1 MTRLSILFALFVATS
16 AGAAEPQHQDFAY
29 EAPIG
34 LEAKGSV
41 FRVPLTLDVYRA
53 VTRTDLGDMRVF
65 NAAGEVVPHGLT
77 RPPSK
82 SATITEALPFFPV
95 SVPASGAQDDVRL
108 RVERGADGAIVSVHT
123 TTARPGEKRI
133 YLVDATRLKKPLA
146 ALEFDW
152 DKVPDG
158 FIATLRV
165 ESSPDLKA
173 WSTVTQGTLAEFARG
188 DDTLVQKRIAIAGH
202 TPKYLRLSW
211 VSEKPGAA
219 LTAVRAEV
227 REAQAP
233 ERDWLASTGSPGA
246 KPGEYRLFLDGQM
259 PVDRVRVL
267 LPANSVARVA
277 LLSRAKDGDPWTM
290 RAEKTVFS
298 LERAGGTIVD
308 NELTVA
314 TVRGHNQWLLRLHRQ
329 EDGIAGAAP
338 RLEFGW
344 TPDQAVFLA
353 RGAGP
358 FVLAFG
364 LARAAPAPDFG
375 VDELI
380 RRSERDDQDRID
392 IGAAKLGTPVTL
404 RGDAA
409 REVAWYQ
416 PDWKRW
422 LLWGVLI
429 GGVALLG
436 YIAFRLVRQL
446 PRE

>member
-1 MTRLSILFALFVATS
+1 MTRLSILFALLVATA
-16 AGAAEPQHQDFAY
+16 AGAVEPQRADFAY
-29 EAPIG
+29 EAPIA
-34 LEAKGSV
+34 LEGAGSV
-41 FRVPLTLDVYRA
+41 FRVPLTSDVYRA

-95 SVPASGAQDDVRL
+95 SVPAAGTADDVRL
-108 RVERGADGAIVSVHT
+108 RVERGADGGIVSVHT

-146 ALEFDW
+146 ALELDW
-152 DKVPDG
+152 DKVADG

-188 DDTLVQKRIAIAGH
+188 DDTLVQKRVPVAGH

-233 ERDWLASTGSPGA
+233 ERDWLASNGSPGA
-246 KPGEYRLFLDGQM
+246 KPGEYRFSLDGPM

-277 LLSRAKDGDPWTM
+277 LLARAKDGDPWTT
-290 RAEKTVFS
+290 RAEKTVFA
-298 LERAGGTIVD
+298 LERAGGTIID
-308 NELTVA
+308 NELTVPA
-314 TVRGHNQWLLRLHRQ
+314 ARGHNQWLLRLHRQ
-329 EDGIAGAAP
+329 ENGIAAP

-344 TPDQAVFLA
+344 TPDEAVFLA
-353 RGAGP
+353 RGTGP
-358 FVLAFG
+358 YVLAYG
-364 LARAAPAPDFG
+364 LARAAAAPDFG

-380 RRSERDDQDRID
+380 RRSQRDDPDRID
-392 IGAAKLGTPVTL
+392 IAAAKLGAPVAL

-422 LLWGVLI
+422 LLWGVLV